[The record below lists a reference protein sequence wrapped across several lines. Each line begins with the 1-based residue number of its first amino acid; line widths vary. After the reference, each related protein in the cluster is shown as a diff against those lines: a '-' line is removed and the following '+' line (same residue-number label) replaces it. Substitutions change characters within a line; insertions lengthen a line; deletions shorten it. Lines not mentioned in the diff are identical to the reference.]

1 MNRLINKVIAVVSA
15 ASVALTGV
23 NFGALDLSAWAENL
37 EDVTI
42 TLSDG
47 NGELFSAADSADE
60 NSGEC
65 GESAIWEYDADH
77 GILTVSGTGAIS
89 DYSNPTNAPWYSL
102 RNDITQ
108 IVIGEGITGV
118 GKLAFSCCSAVEC
131 LSLPSTLTTFGTWA
145 FNGCDALRHI
155 NIPSGTT
162 YADYAGKG
170 SLPSDSLIYISAFN
184 GSECSVC
191 LAERLID
198 DIGSL
203 SDVTSDSRSI
213 IELARS
219 AFNSVPSAYRS
230 LVRNYSTLSGA
241 EVIAYYIPQNIAAAV
256 SGYDV
261 TVTWN
266 AVEGA
271 AKYKVVDSKTGDV
284 IEETTSG
291 DIDKCTFY
299 GEVSRTYELVVY
311 AYVDGEWGRPSG
323 SVTVIVEKKQM
334 PVMGSGIITNSNGY
348 GESRLE
354 AGTYNTP
361 LYFDNTTTIIG
372 YSIGSDLT
380 CTGSLKVNGSELDS
394 SGSLTSPV
402 TWTIGGDF
410 EPNNS
415 EWNFMNVGNRP
426 YTVIVGGDMYLNTIA
441 TIRDNFEVYVAG
453 DVYIDRGL
461 QLSGK
466 LWVAGDIYLLN
477 YDPYLSYY
485 YDVNSDDLFVGGN
498 ITDVT
503 NNAEASEYFTFKGNF
518 SVLDKTSAE
527 WINAEETL
535 KERTSSPEYM
545 PLKVFEE
552 NDTPDHVSLR
562 FNIGNVGYFEND
574 ISVPEYT
581 CVNYELNIN
590 NHPNGVVVDEIIDY
604 GNIPYGDPYGFIIDT
619 GNDPQNVFRIQVQP
633 NIDSDGDGTKDTF
646 SWTPCRVVYG
656 ENYADSPYILVKG
669 RGTVIID
676 VPDGVTYQTANK
688 ETVMHINWYTML
700 GGKYGTGYHNEDSLD
715 QIILAVPNSIITE
728 GWVHT
733 ADICNGV
740 CDPINEYDENGNG
753 YWFCGTHQRK
763 VNTSEMI
770 NGCACNGVVDTAAID
785 SWLAQNSGSL
795 TQKELD
801 CFYDEDGSVIYPGFN
816 IIINASGENSRINP
830 VSTRENALCGWI
842 YSPTAPCST
851 QDTDAVYVR
860 FILGGIIASELT
872 IDKSSTYYYC
882 RPDDSVINMIK
893 NCTKTKTPAVMV
905 ANEFTYK
912 DGTGLVFQMDLT
924 ADILNDTSAR
934 MVFTLGGKTIEVPV
948 ADAATTKYKGKQVY
962 AFTCPVAAAEMADDI
977 QAKIVTD
984 TYESEIFTNS
994 VQQCVSDAYSGF
1006 YETEPEYS
1014 EIMEY
1019 FAIAAMLNYGT
1030 AAQNYFSHNAN
1041 DPANSVLEDCDK
1053 DVPDISEDDLLIYKA
1068 EIVDESKS
1076 GIFKGMQITLN
1087 ELVTLKLYFNGS
1099 TLTAEDFTVTN
1110 EDGSVAPARFSVTN
1124 DGGITILAIKDIA
1137 PGDFGKSFAVTVGN
1151 STISNIS
1158 VLSYAEQALSRGITE
1173 LYGIAA
1179 AMVNYNS
1186 CVVEAKQYDT

>member
-1 MNRLINKVIAVVSA
+1 MKSKLSKIFTSALIA
-15 ASVALTGV
+15 ASLLCGAVTG
-23 NFGALDLSAWAENL
+23 
-37 EDVTI
+37 
-42 TLSDG
+42 G
-47 NGELFSAADSADE
+47 NGTSAVLSTVAFATS

-65 GESAIWEYDADH
+65 GESAIWEYDAEY

-102 RNDITQ
+102 RENITG
-108 IVIGEGITGV
+108 IVISEGITGV

-145 FNGCDALRHI
+145 FNGCNALRHI

-170 SLPSDSLIYISAFN
+170 SLPSSSSVYISAFN

-203 SDVTSDSRSI
+203 SDVTRDSRSV

-230 LVRNYSTLSGA
+230 LVRNYSTLSRA

-261 TVTWN
+261 TATWN
-266 AVEGA
+266 AVAGA
-271 AKYKVVDSKTGDV
+271 AKYKVVDAKTGDG

-291 DIDKCTFY
+291 DIDKCTFS

-334 PVMGSGIITNSNGY
+334 PVMGSGIITNGNGY

-354 AGTYNTP
+354 NGIYYTP

-372 YSIGSDLT
+372 YSEDTYSSDNVKIGSDLT

-410 EPNNS
+410 EPGNS
-415 EWNFMNVGNRP
+415 DWSFLNVGNRP
-426 YTVIVGGDMYLNTIA
+426 YTVIVGGDMYLNNIA
-441 TIRDNFEVYVAG
+441 TIKDNFEVYVAG

-466 LWVAGDIYLLN
+466 LWVAGDIYLLK
-477 YDPYLSYY
+477 YDSYLTYY
-485 YDVNSDDLFVGGN
+485 YDINSDALFVGGN

-503 NNAEASEYFTFKGNF
+503 NNENACEYSTFKGRY

-527 WINAEETL
+527 WIKAMETL
-535 KERTSSPEYM
+535 KERTSSPEYT
-545 PLKVFEE
+545 PLKVFED
-552 NDTPDHVSLR
+552 NDTPDHVLLR
-562 FNIGNVGYFEND
+562 FNTGYGDYSENG
-574 ISVPEYT
+574 ISVPCYT
-581 CVNYELNIN
+581 TVNYELSFE
-590 NHPNGVVVDEIIDY
+590 NHPNGVIIDEIVDY
-604 GNIPYGDPYGFIIDT
+604 NSSSHYGKHYGFVIDT
-619 GNDPQNVFRIQVQP
+619 GSDPQNVFRIQVQP
-633 NIDSDGDGTKDTF
+633 NIDSDGDGINETF
-646 SWTPCRVVYG
+646 SWTPCIPYT
-656 ENYADSPYILVKG
+656 DSFREHPYLLVKG

-676 VPDGVTYQTANK
+676 VPDGVTYQTVHQ

-700 GGKYGTGYHNEDSLD
+700 GGSYTTGYYNQDVLGSINLIDSGR
-715 QIILAVPNSIITE
+715 IITE

-733 ADICNGV
+733 ADSCKGF

-770 NGCACNGVVDTAAID
+770 NGCACNGVVDTEAID
-785 SWLAQNSGSL
+785 SWLAENSGSL

-816 IIINASGENSRINP
+816 ILINAGGENSRINP
-830 VSTRENALCGWI
+830 IPTGENVLCGWI
-842 YSPTAPCST
+842 FSPTAPCST
-851 QDTDAVYVR
+851 QDADGAFAR

-872 IDKSSTYYYC
+872 IDKLSTYYYC
-882 RPDDSVINMIK
+882 RPDDSVIDMIR
-893 NCTKTKTPAVMV
+893 NCTKTRTPAVSV
-905 ANEFTYK
+905 GNEFTYK
-912 DGTGLVFQMDLT
+912 DGTGLVFHMDLS
-924 ADILNDTSAR
+924 ADILNDPSAK

-994 VQQCVSDAYSGF
+994 VQQCVSDTYSGF

-1053 DVPDISEDDLLIYKA
+1053 DVPDITADDLLIYKA

-1076 GIFKGMQITLN
+1076 GIYNGMQITLN
-1087 ELVTLKLYFNGS
+1087 DLVTLKLYFNGS
-1099 TLTAEDFTVTN
+1099 TLTADDFTVTS
-1110 EDGSVAPARFSVTN
+1110 EDGTVDPSRLSVTN
-1124 DGGITILAIKDIA
+1124 DNGITILAIKGIA
-1137 PGDFGKSFAVTVGN
+1137 PGDFGKSFTVTVGN
-1151 STISNIS
+1151 ATISNIS

-1173 LYGIAA
+1173 LYVIAS